1 MKPSPQSSS
10 DYDDHEEGEEEG
22 DNGNDSWTLEKAKV
36 GSKNSGAFSN
46 TAGCSVDSDFK
57 SSPFNQRLLQHHHA
71 HHNNFFSVYQSCQL
85 QTQGGSFICL
95 VYVFGAPLPFL

>member
-36 GSKNSGAFSN
+36 GSKNSDAF
-46 TAGCSVDSDFK
+46 
-57 SSPFNQRLLQHHHA
+57 
-71 HHNNFFSVYQSCQL
+71 
-85 QTQGGSFICL
+85 
-95 VYVFGAPLPFL
+95 

>member
-1 MKPSPQSSS
+1 MKPSPLSSS
-10 DYDDHEEGEEEG
+10 DNDDHEEGEEEG

-36 GSKNSGAFSN
+36 GSKNSDAFSN

-71 HHNNFFSVYQSCQL
+71 HHNNFFSVY
-85 QTQGGSFICL
+85 
-95 VYVFGAPLPFL
+95 